1 MWWMG
6 HARVVVCV
14 VCSGVWGQPFTLSA
28 LKWPDLQR
36 RCRWG
41 QLLSRSAYTRQVYK
55 RLWRG
60 GGIIGGH
67 LGLGSKPRP
76 RRRRGCRHRPV
87 RVSGTRA
94 RGMCVRA
101 RGVRA
106 RSLCGVT
113 CVIASFHGYG
123 LFISQFPCAELRQRR
138 GCRLRRYPPR
148 RLHHHAVV
156 LEIVHCMPVHSAPP
170 QLCLSRYPLRL
181 LKHI

>member
-6 HARVVVCV
+6 HAWVVVCV
-14 VCSGVWGQPFTLSA
+14 VFSGVWGQPFTLSA

-36 RCRWG
+36 RCRRG

-55 RLWRG
+55 RLWG
-60 GGIIGGH
+60 EGGIFGDH

-123 LFISQFPCAELRQRR
+123 LIISSYPSSLVQSSVSAAAAASAVTPLAVSTTTPSCWRLCTVCPCTR
-138 GCRLRRYPPR
+138 
-148 RLHHHAVV
+148 HHHSFASRD
-156 LEIVHCMPVHSAPP
+156 IPSA
-170 QLCLSRYPLRL
+170 S
-181 LKHI
+181 